1 MINLKPIKWPYRIIK
16 AYDLSNDN
24 HKKIILNIIGINI
37 NPILFKLFIKKIK
50 ISLGLSRKIL
60 LSTEKRYVS
69 FFLRKKLIQKI
80 NDMSYNQ
87 ITQARNEIFL
97 KEKIKFY

>member
-1 MINLKPIKWPYRIIK
+1 MTNLIPIKWPYRIIK

-24 HKKIILNIIGINI
+24 HKKIILNIIGINKKS
-37 NPILFKLFIKKIK
+37 ILFKLFIKKLK

-80 NDMSYNQ
+80 NDMTHNQ
-87 ITQARNEIFL
+87 ITQVRNEIFL
-97 KEKIKFY
+97 KQKIKFY